1 MATPRYFRESLVPHP
16 RPSADSLHLLSLYRC
31 ACEVKMSYPGG
42 NPGVG
47 FGQGTQYPMYPPA
60 GFTGSG
66 QYPPAPG
73 ASPYPPAPGA
83 SPYPPAPYPG
93 SAPYP
98 PAPGG
103 SPYPPAPGASPY
115 PPAPGTSPYP
125 PAPGASPYP
134 PAPGSSPYPPAP
146 GGYPSPYPPAPGAS
160 PYPPAPG
167 ASPYPPAPGSSPYPP
182 APGGSPYPPTTG
194 VVYPPSTGAGPYP
207 AGGAQ
212 QYPPAAGGAYP
223 PPGGSGYPGSGAGYP
238 LPGGNPYPGGPP
250 GQAPSTGY
258 PGGSPSPNLTA
269 QSAPRT
275 HAAAPGGSL
284 LAYTEIPTV
293 TAMGHF
299 DPSSDAAAL
308 RKAMKGFGTD
318 EAAIIAI
325 LSRRTSDQRQQIM
338 LKYQQSYGREEG
350 DDSKKALT
358 GDLVKDLKSEL
369 SGKFEDV
376 VIALMTPLPL
386 FLATEIHNA
395 ISGIGTNERTL
406 VEILCTRDNASL
418 MVIKNAYYQHY
429 RKKLEEDLHGDT
441 SGDFRRLL
449 ISMCA
454 CARDESNC
462 DPALANSLAQQLYKA
477 GEGKMGTDEAE
488 FNRILSAYSYP
499 LLRCVF
505 DEYKKIKGKTF
516 GDAIDSELSGDLKLG
531 MKTVYQCIENRA
543 AFFAKELR
551 NSMAGAG
558 TNDRALIRLVVSR
571 SEIDMGNI
579 KQEYQK
585 LFKKPLEK
593 DIKDDTSGDYKRVL
607 LALVEG

>member
-1 MATPRYFRESLVPHP
+1 
-16 RPSADSLHLLSLYRC
+16 
-31 ACEVKMSYPGG
+31 MSYPGA

-47 FGQGTQYPMYPPA
+47 FGQGA
-60 GFTGSG
+60 G

-73 ASPYPPAPGA
+73 ASPYPPPGGRA
-83 SPYPPAPYPG
+83 IPSGAIPRELALPPCPG
-93 SAPYP
+93 SLALPSCSRGVAIP
-98 PAPGG
+98 SGTGGLSLPACPRGVALPSRPWVVSLPSCPGG
-103 SPYPPAPGASPY
+103 LALPPSAGGLAISSGA
-115 PPAPGTSPYP
+115 
-125 PAPGASPYP
+125 
-134 PAPGSSPYPPAP
+134 
-146 GGYPSPYPPAPGAS
+146 GGLALPSRA
-160 PYPPAPG
+160 G

-182 APGGSPYPPTTG
+182 APGGSSYPPATG
-194 VVYPPSTGAGPYP
+194 AGYPPAPGAGPYP
-207 AGGAQ
+207 AGGPQ
-212 QYPPAAGGAYP
+212 QYPPATGGAYP
-223 PPGGSGYPGSGAGYP
+223 PAGGSPYPGSGAGYP
-238 LPGGNPYPGGPP
+238 LPGGSPYPGGQP

-258 PGGSPSPNLTA
+258 PGGSPSPNLSAQTA
-269 QSAPRT
+269 YRTQS
-275 HAAAPGGSL
+275 AAPGGSV
-284 LAYTEIPTV
+284 LAYSEIPTV
-293 TAMGHF
+293 SAAGHF

-350 DDSKKALT
+350 DGSKKALT

-369 SGKFEDV
+369 SGKFEDT
-376 VIALMTPLPL
+376 ILALMTPLPL
-386 FLATEIHNA
+386 FLAKEINHA
-395 ISGIGTNERTL
+395 IAGVGTNERTL

-418 MVIKNAYYQHY
+418 MLIKNAYYQHF

-454 CARDESNC
+454 CARDEASC
-462 DPALANSLAQQLYKA
+462 DPALANNLAQQLYKA

-505 DEYKKIKGKTF
+505 EEYRKIKGKTF

-531 MKTVYQCIENRA
+531 MKTIYQCIENRA
-543 AFFAKELR
+543 AFFAKELH

-585 LFKKPLEK
+585 LYKKPLEK

>member
-1 MATPRYFRESLVPHP
+1 
-16 RPSADSLHLLSLYRC
+16 
-31 ACEVKMSYPGG
+31 MSYPGA

-47 FGQGTQYPMYPPA
+47 FGQGSQYPMYPPS
-60 GFTGSG
+60 GFSGAG

-73 ASPYPPAPGA
+73 ASPYPPPGGRA
-83 SPYPPAPYPG
+83 IPSGAIPRELALPPCPG
-93 SAPYP
+93 SLALPSCSRGVAIP
-98 PAPGG
+98 SGTGGLSLPACPRGVALPSRPWVVSLPSCPGG
-103 SPYPPAPGASPY
+103 LALPPSAGGLAISSGA
-115 PPAPGTSPYP
+115 
-125 PAPGASPYP
+125 
-134 PAPGSSPYPPAP
+134 
-146 GGYPSPYPPAPGAS
+146 GGLALPSRA
-160 PYPPAPG
+160 G

-182 APGGSPYPPTTG
+182 APGGSSYPPATG
-194 VVYPPSTGAGPYP
+194 AGYPPAPGAGPYP
-207 AGGAQ
+207 AGGPQ
-212 QYPPAAGGAYP
+212 QYPPATGGAYP
-223 PPGGSGYPGSGAGYP
+223 PAGGSPYPGSGAGYP
-238 LPGGNPYPGGPP
+238 LPGGSPYPGGQP

-258 PGGSPSPNLTA
+258 PGGSPSPNLSAQTA
-269 QSAPRT
+269 YRTQS
-275 HAAAPGGSL
+275 AAPGGSV
-284 LAYTEIPTV
+284 LAYSEIPTV
-293 TAMGHF
+293 SAAGHF

-350 DDSKKALT
+350 DGSKKALT

-369 SGKFEDV
+369 SGKFEDT
-376 VIALMTPLPL
+376 ILALMTPLPL
-386 FLATEIHNA
+386 FLAKEINHA
-395 ISGIGTNERTL
+395 IAGVGTNERTL

-418 MVIKNAYYQHY
+418 MLIKNAYYQHF

-454 CARDESNC
+454 CARDEASC
-462 DPALANSLAQQLYKA
+462 DPALANNLAQQLYKA

-505 DEYKKIKGKTF
+505 EEYRKIKGKTF

-531 MKTVYQCIENRA
+531 MKTIYQCIENRA
-543 AFFAKELR
+543 AFFAKELH

-585 LFKKPLEK
+585 LYKKPLEK

>member
-1 MATPRYFRESLVPHP
+1 
-16 RPSADSLHLLSLYRC
+16 
-31 ACEVKMSYPGG
+31 MSYPGA

-47 FGQGTQYPMYPPA
+47 FGQGSQYPMYPPS
-60 GFTGSG
+60 GFSGAG

-73 ASPYPPAPGA
+73 ASPYPPPGGRA
-83 SPYPPAPYPG
+83 IPSGAIPRELALPPCPG
-93 SAPYP
+93 SLALPSCSRGVAIP
-98 PAPGG
+98 SGTGGLSLPACPRGVALPSRPWVVSLPSCPGG
-103 SPYPPAPGASPY
+103 LALPPSAGGLAISSGA
-115 PPAPGTSPYP
+115 
-125 PAPGASPYP
+125 
-134 PAPGSSPYPPAP
+134 
-146 GGYPSPYPPAPGAS
+146 GGLALPSRA
-160 PYPPAPG
+160 G

-182 APGGSPYPPTTG
+182 APGGSSYPPATG
-194 VVYPPSTGAGPYP
+194 AGYPPAPGAGPYP
-207 AGGAQ
+207 AGGPQ
-212 QYPPAAGGAYP
+212 QYPPATGGAYP
-223 PPGGSGYPGSGAGYP
+223 PAGGSPYPGSGAGYP
-238 LPGGNPYPGGPP
+238 LPGGSPYPGGQP

-258 PGGSPSPNLTA
+258 PGGSPSPNLSAQTA
-269 QSAPRT
+269 YRTQS
-275 HAAAPGGSL
+275 AAPGGSV
-284 LAYTEIPTV
+284 LAYSEIPTV
-293 TAMGHF
+293 SAAGHF

-338 LKYQQSYGREEG
+338 LKYQQSYGR
-350 DDSKKALT
+350 
-358 GDLVKDLKSEL
+358 DLVKDLKSEL
-369 SGKFEDV
+369 SGKFEDT
-376 VIALMTPLPL
+376 ILALMTPLPL
-386 FLATEIHNA
+386 FLAKEINHA
-395 ISGIGTNERTL
+395 IAGVGTNERTL

-418 MVIKNAYYQHY
+418 MLIKNAYYQHF

-454 CARDESNC
+454 CARDEASC
-462 DPALANSLAQQLYKA
+462 DPALANNLAQQLYKA

-505 DEYKKIKGKTF
+505 EEYRKIKGKTF

-531 MKTVYQCIENRA
+531 MKTIYQCIENRA
-543 AFFAKELR
+543 AFFAKELH

-585 LFKKPLEK
+585 LYKKPLEK
-593 DIKDDTSGDYKRVL
+593 DIKDDVGGDYKKI
-607 LALVEG
+607 LVGLVDG

>member
-47 FGQGTQYPMYPPA
+47 FGQ
-60 GFTGSG
+60 GSG

>member
-1 MATPRYFRESLVPHP
+1 
-16 RPSADSLHLLSLYRC
+16 
-31 ACEVKMSYPGG
+31 MSYPGA

-47 FGQGTQYPMYPPA
+47 FGQGSQYPMYPPSGFSGA
-60 GFTGSG
+60 GQYPPAPGASPYPPAPGAAPYPPAPYPGSSP
-66 QYPPAPG
+66 YPPAPG

-83 SPYPPAPYPG
+83 SPYPPV
-93 SAPYP
+93 
-98 PAPGG
+98 
-103 SPYPPAPGASPY
+103 PGA
-115 PPAPGTSPYP
+115 SPYP

-146 GGYPSPYPPAPGAS
+146 GASPYPPAPGASPYPQVPGAS

-182 APGGSPYPPTTG
+182 APGGSSYPPATG
-194 VVYPPSTGAGPYP
+194 AGYPPAPGAGPYP
-207 AGGAQ
+207 AGGPQ
-212 QYPPAAGGAYP
+212 QYPPATGGAYP
-223 PPGGSGYPGSGAGYP
+223 SAGGSPYPGSGAGYP
-238 LPGGNPYPGGPP
+238 LPGGSPYPGGQP

-258 PGGSPSPNLTA
+258 PGGSPSPNLSAQTA
-269 QSAPRT
+269 YRTQS
-275 HAAAPGGSL
+275 AAPGGSV
-284 LAYTEIPTV
+284 LAYSEIPTV
-293 TAMGHF
+293 SAAGHF

-338 LKYQQSYGREEG
+338 LKYQQSYGR
-350 DDSKKALT
+350 
-358 GDLVKDLKSEL
+358 DLVKDLKSEL
-369 SGKFEDV
+369 SGKFEDT
-376 VIALMTPLPL
+376 ILALMTPLPL
-386 FLATEIHNA
+386 FLAKEINHA
-395 ISGIGTNERTL
+395 IAGVGTNERTL

-418 MVIKNAYYQHY
+418 MLIKNAYYQHF

-454 CARDESNC
+454 CARDEASC
-462 DPALANSLAQQLYKA
+462 DPALANNLAQQLYKA

-505 DEYKKIKGKTF
+505 EEYRKIKGKTF

-531 MKTVYQCIENRA
+531 MKTIYQCIENRA
-543 AFFAKELR
+543 AFFAKELH

-585 LFKKPLEK
+585 LYKKPLEK
-593 DIKDDTSGDYKRVL
+593 DIKDDVGGDYKKI
-607 LALVEG
+607 LVGLVDG

>member
-1 MATPRYFRESLVPHP
+1 
-16 RPSADSLHLLSLYRC
+16 
-31 ACEVKMSYPGG
+31 MSYPGA

-47 FGQGTQYPMYPPA
+47 FGQGSQYPMYPPS
-60 GFTGSG
+60 GFSGAG

-73 ASPYPPAPGA
+73 ASPYPPPGGRA
-83 SPYPPAPYPG
+83 IPSGAIPRELALPPCPG
-93 SAPYP
+93 SLALPSCSRGVAIP
-98 PAPGG
+98 SGTGGLSLPACPRGVALPSRPWVVSLPSCPGG
-103 SPYPPAPGASPY
+103 LALPPSAGGLAISSGA
-115 PPAPGTSPYP
+115 
-125 PAPGASPYP
+125 
-134 PAPGSSPYPPAP
+134 
-146 GGYPSPYPPAPGAS
+146 GGLALPSRA
-160 PYPPAPG
+160 G

-182 APGGSPYPPTTG
+182 APGGSSYPPATG
-194 VVYPPSTGAGPYP
+194 AGYPPAPGAGPYP
-207 AGGAQ
+207 AGGPQ
-212 QYPPAAGGAYP
+212 QYPPATGGAYP
-223 PPGGSGYPGSGAGYP
+223 PAGGSPYPGSGAGYP
-238 LPGGNPYPGGPP
+238 LPGGSPYPGGQP

-258 PGGSPSPNLTA
+258 PGGSPSPNLSAQTA
-269 QSAPRT
+269 YRTQS
-275 HAAAPGGSL
+275 AAPGGSV
-284 LAYTEIPTV
+284 LAYSEIPTV
-293 TAMGHF
+293 SAAGHF

-350 DDSKKALT
+350 DGSKKALT

-369 SGKFEDV
+369 SGKFEDT
-376 VIALMTPLPL
+376 ILALMTPLPL
-386 FLATEIHNA
+386 FLAKEINHA
-395 ISGIGTNERTL
+395 IAGVGTNERTL

-418 MVIKNAYYQHY
+418 MLIKNAYYQHF

-454 CARDESNC
+454 CARDEASC
-462 DPALANSLAQQLYKA
+462 DPALANNLAQQLYKA

-505 DEYKKIKGKTF
+505 EEYRKIKGKTF

-531 MKTVYQCIENRA
+531 MKTIYQCIENRA
-543 AFFAKELR
+543 AFFAKELH

-585 LFKKPLEK
+585 LYKKPLEK
-593 DIKDDTSGDYKRVL
+593 DIKDDVGGDYKKI
-607 LALVEG
+607 LVGLVDG

>member
-1 MATPRYFRESLVPHP
+1 
-16 RPSADSLHLLSLYRC
+16 
-31 ACEVKMSYPGG
+31 MSYPGA

-47 FGQGTQYPMYPPA
+47 FGQGSQYPMYPPS
-60 GFTGSG
+60 GFSGAG

-73 ASPYPPAPGA
+73 ASPYPPPGGRA
-83 SPYPPAPYPG
+83 IPSGAIPRELALPPCPG
-93 SAPYP
+93 SLALPSCSRGVAIP
-98 PAPGG
+98 SGTGGLSLPACPRGVALPSRPWVVSLPSCPGG
-103 SPYPPAPGASPY
+103 LALPPSAGGLAISSGA
-115 PPAPGTSPYP
+115 
-125 PAPGASPYP
+125 
-134 PAPGSSPYPPAP
+134 
-146 GGYPSPYPPAPGAS
+146 GGLALPSRA
-160 PYPPAPG
+160 G

-182 APGGSPYPPTTG
+182 APGGSSYPPATG
-194 VVYPPSTGAGPYP
+194 AGYPPAPGAGPYP
-207 AGGAQ
+207 AGGPQ
-212 QYPPAAGGAYP
+212 QYPPATGGAYP
-223 PPGGSGYPGSGAGYP
+223 PAGGSPYPGSGAGYP
-238 LPGGNPYPGGPP
+238 LPGGSPYPGGQP

-258 PGGSPSPNLTA
+258 PGGSPSPNLSAQTA
-269 QSAPRT
+269 YRTQS
-275 HAAAPGGSL
+275 AAPGGSV
-284 LAYTEIPTV
+284 LAYSEIPTV
-293 TAMGHF
+293 SAAGHF

-338 LKYQQSYGREEG
+338 LKYQQSYGR
-350 DDSKKALT
+350 
-358 GDLVKDLKSEL
+358 DLVKDLKSEL
-369 SGKFEDV
+369 SGKFEDT
-376 VIALMTPLPL
+376 ILALMTPLPL
-386 FLATEIHNA
+386 FLAKEINHA
-395 ISGIGTNERTL
+395 IAGVGTNERTL

-418 MVIKNAYYQHY
+418 MLIKNAYYQHF

-454 CARDESNC
+454 CARDEASC
-462 DPALANSLAQQLYKA
+462 DPALANNLAQQLYKA

-505 DEYKKIKGKTF
+505 EEYRKIKGKTF

-531 MKTVYQCIENRA
+531 MKTIYQCIENRA
-543 AFFAKELR
+543 AFFAKELH

-585 LFKKPLEK
+585 LYKKPLEK

>member
-1 MATPRYFRESLVPHP
+1 
-16 RPSADSLHLLSLYRC
+16 
-31 ACEVKMSYPGG
+31 MSYPGG

-47 FGQGTQYPMYPPA
+47 FGQ
-60 GFTGSG
+60 GSG

>member
-338 LKYQQSYGREEG
+338 LKYQQSYGR
-350 DDSKKALT
+350 
-358 GDLVKDLKSEL
+358 DLVKDLKSEL

-593 DIKDDTSGDYKRVL
+593 DIKDDVGGDYKKL
-607 LALVEG
+607 LIGLVDG